1 MQCSLHR
8 TSARAEQYDACRQ
21 TSSRGS
27 VGAKAGHGRAIFIT
41 GPETR
46 RSVRVLRPSCANMF
60 PVIVHIVSR
69 PCKCEY
75 NTVGHVTIVA
85 VGIMRSE
92 MSAYMSLVPSYGS
105 TAPARE
111 PLPVVST
118 T

>member
-1 MQCSLHR
+1 MHAVKFISG
-8 TSARAEQYDACRQ
+8 SGGSKARY
-21 TSSRGS
+21 
-27 VGAKAGHGRAIFIT
+27 GRAIII
-41 GPETR
+41 PCLDTR
-46 RSVRVLRPSCANMF
+46 RNDRVLRPSCANMF